1 MGVYIKDAK
10 MPNSCVECKTN
21 RINIVCEKWENIVD
35 DISFRR
41 ADDCP
46 LIEVTEPHGRLIDVG
61 KIDAYKLPIE
71 KQESSEWHK
80 HSAVYKYA
88 APVFNGALDMVKD
101 HAPTVIE
108 AEYTVIEAEG
118 ES

>member
-1 MGVYIKDAK
+1 MGIYIKGMK
-10 MPNSCVECKTN
+10 IPPNCGFCNLLYHCTTHIGEE
-21 RINIVCEKWENIVD
+21 INLYIRNIC
-35 DISFRR
+35 RHP
-41 ADDCP
+41 DCP
-46 LIEVTEPHGRLIDVG
+46 LIEVTEPHGRLIDAD

-80 HSAVYKYA
+80 HTAVYKYA

-108 AEYTVIEAEG
+108 AEG
-118 ES
+118 E